1 MITKPQFDKLLDMV
15 MLDLEDEEYTKIY
28 NQMDQII
35 GFVDKLNELD
45 LKANTTER
53 VDITKKALVVNTNL
67 IPNKIWLS
75 NVQHPITWSM
85 IQIKFKRA

>member
-67 IPNKIWLS
+67 IPNKI
-75 NVQHPITWSM
+75 
-85 IQIKFKRA
+85 